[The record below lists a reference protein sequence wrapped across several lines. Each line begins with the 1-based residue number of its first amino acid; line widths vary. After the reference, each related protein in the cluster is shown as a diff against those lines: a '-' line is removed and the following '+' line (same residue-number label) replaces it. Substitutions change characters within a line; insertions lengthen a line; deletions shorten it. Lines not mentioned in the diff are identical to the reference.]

1 MIEALAANHTDK
13 PFDIGTLPR
22 RPRCRKYLPDS
33 HSLHLINELQAKDA
47 VPVAQQITRRSLP
60 GKCLP
65 ELLSRSLGGRMCRN
79 SEMNNPTPMVCQN
92 QKHVK
97 DLKPNRRHSKEV
109 H

>member
-1 MIEALAANHTDK
+1 MQSADLRDCDDPSSFWGLAAA
-13 PFDIGTLPR
+13 
-22 RPRCRKYLPDS
+22 PDC
-33 HSLHLINELQAKDA
+33 LCQINELQAKDA
-47 VPVAQQITRRSLP
+47 VPVAEQITWRSLP

-65 ELLSRSLGGRMCRN
+65 ELLSRPLGGRVCRD
-79 SEMNNPTPMVCQN
+79 SEMNNPTSMVCQN